1 MRYHFY
7 ILIEEVVFISSNNC
21 LFNAITKNLNHYL
34 NTDISEA
41 EIFLCFGGYIFS
53 VSRNEEALYNGIS
66 ITGNWIDFNHFS
78 EFTNVRLELS
88 NYRDDSNLALNY
100 IINKL
105 TSNNIQLAI
114 VNSYYLPFDSVNYKK
129 NFGNHLI
136 LIEKYNEYEKC
147 FYVTDQRYNQEMIDL
162 KDIIIALTSNFHT
175 DIKLV
180 NMINDGT
187 FDITRIR
194 GNIPLIIK
202 NNAKKNH
209 DNSKYEF
216 KKLNESLEEIN
227 TLDTFYRSLSYFNLM
242 VSIKSPHGP
251 ITSKQYLI
259 NSSYIKNPFLNN
271 LLKKSILKWE
281 RLCMDLYKAHL
292 NDEILDFRG
301 KIDSIEELEKKINDT
316 MLEFL

>member
-1 MRYHFY
+1 M
-7 ILIEEVVFISSNNC
+7 VFISANNC
-21 LFNAITKNLNHYL
+21 LFHAITKNLNHYL

-53 VSRNEEALYNGIS
+53 VSRNEEALYEDIS
-66 ITGNWIDFNHFS
+66 ITGNWIDFDHFS
-78 EFTNVRLELS
+78 DFTNVRLELS
-88 NYRDDSNLALNY
+88 NYRDDSNMALNY
-100 IINKL
+100 IINKV

-136 LIEKYNEYEKC
+136 LIEKYREYEKC

-162 KDIIIALTSNFHT
+162 NDITIALTSNFNT

-180 NMINDGT
+180 NILNDGT
-187 FDITRIR
+187 FDVTKIR
-194 GNIPLIIK
+194 NNIPLIIK

-209 DNSKYEF
+209 DNSKCEF
-216 KKLNESLEEIN
+216 EKLNKSLEKIN
-227 TLDTFYRSLSYFNLM
+227 MLDTFYRSLSYFDLM
-242 VSIKSPHGP
+242 MSIKSPHGP

-259 NSSYIKNPFLNN
+259 NSSYIKNSFLNN

-292 NDEILDFRG
+292 NDEILDFSE
-301 KIDSIEELEKKINDT
+301 KIDLIEELENGINDT
-316 MLEFL
+316 ILEVL